1 MIEWVKYGGVQ
12 GVDGG
17 ENIVRFRKWTG
28 KEKEALMKL
37 ADLFFDHPNYEYT
50 EEDLQN
56 YLKSEGIDVDDKTF
70 TNLICDL
77 LEMRIAQIKE
87 YYKLDIS
94 NPVVALILKKDIG
107 EENESELEKA

>member
-1 MIEWVKYGGVQ
+1 M
-12 GVDGG
+12 DGG
-17 ENIVRFRKWTG
+17 ENMVRFRKWTG

-94 NPVVALILKKDIG
+94 NPVVALILKKDFEDAKKLADLIA
-107 EENESELEKA
+107 EAEKE

>member
-1 MIEWVKYGGVQ
+1 M
-12 GVDGG
+12 
-17 ENIVRFRKWTG
+17 VRFRKWTG

-50 EEDLQN
+50 EEDLRN

-70 TNLICDL
+70 NNLICDL

-87 YYKLDIS
+87 YYKLDTS
-94 NPVVALILKKDIG
+94 NPVVELILKKDFEDAKKLADLMVAEKTAGDRPG
-107 EENESELEKA
+107 EDND